1 MKITI
6 AILVLLLA
14 TITATV
20 FTVKESPPA
29 EESTS
34 EAQITFSTTEKETA
48 TEILSVTEYETQVYE
63 IETETVAPTAERK
76 AETATQKPATT
87 KPITTTT
94 QRATVP
100 STTQA
105 PVTTTKPVTTTVPIT
120 TTQPVTEL
128 VDIDIDYYINYAIE
142 YGKSIGLKYLHDA
155 KDCWDTPII
164 IASDNHDSAIRDIKR
179 RLERY
184 KNVEGDE
191 YFFVW
196 SEKRSDDRYELFIGY
211 A

>member
-20 FTVKESPPA
+20 FTVKDSPPS
-29 EESTS
+29 ETLTS
-34 EAQITFSTTEKETA
+34 ETQTTFSTTEKETA
-48 TEILSVTEYETQVYE
+48 TEILSVTESETYE
-63 IETETVAPTAERK
+63 IETETVAPTTERK
-76 AETATQKPATT
+76 IETTTQKSATT
-87 KPITTTT
+87 KPIATTT

-105 PVTTTKPVTTTVPIT
+105 PVTTTKPVTTAPT
-120 TTQPVTEL
+120 TTQPTTEAY
-128 VDIDIDYYINYAIE
+128 IDIDYYINYAIE
-142 YGKSIGLKYLHDA
+142 YGKSIGLIYIDDA
-155 KDCWDTPII
+155 TSCWDTPIGVH
-164 IASDNHDSAIRDIKR
+164 ANNEYYVIRDIKDT
-179 RLERY
+179 LEFY

-191 YFFVW
+191 YFTVW
-196 SEKRSDDRYELFIGY
+196 AEKRSDDRYELFIGY

>member
-6 AILVLLLA
+6 AVLVLLLA

-20 FTVKESPPA
+20 FTIKESPPT
-29 EESTS
+29 EKSTS
-34 EAQITFSTTEKETA
+34 ETQITFSTTEKETA
-48 TEILSVTEYETQVYE
+48 TEILSVTETETYE
-63 IETETVAPTAERK
+63 IETETAVPTTERQI
-76 AETATQKPATT
+76 ETTTQKPATT

-105 PVTTTKPVTTTVPIT
+105 HVTTTKPVTTTVPIT
-120 TTQPVTEL
+120 TTQPVTEP
-128 VDIDIDYYINYAIE
+128 VNIDIDYYINYAIE
-142 YGKSIGLKYLHDA
+142 YGKSIGLIYIDDA
-155 KDCWDTPII
+155 TSCWDTPIGVR
-164 IASDNHDSAIRDIKR
+164 ANNEYYVLRDIKGT
-179 RLERY
+179 LEFY

-191 YFFVW
+191 YFTVW
-196 SEKRSDDRYELFIGY
+196 AEKRSDDRYELFIGY